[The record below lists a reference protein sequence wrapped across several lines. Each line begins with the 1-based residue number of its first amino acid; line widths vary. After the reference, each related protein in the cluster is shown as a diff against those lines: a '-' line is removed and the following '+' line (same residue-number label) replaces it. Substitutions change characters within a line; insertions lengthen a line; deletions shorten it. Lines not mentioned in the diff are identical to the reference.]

1 MPGKSFAAAVTRA
14 SSEAC
19 NVRATE
25 HLRACGRKAAWNM
38 MVCGSEVKLLGK
50 SAQDFS

>member
-14 SSEAC
+14 SSEAWR
-19 NVRATE
+19 VRATE

-38 MVCGSEVKLLGK
+38 VCCVALK
-50 SAQDFS
+50 